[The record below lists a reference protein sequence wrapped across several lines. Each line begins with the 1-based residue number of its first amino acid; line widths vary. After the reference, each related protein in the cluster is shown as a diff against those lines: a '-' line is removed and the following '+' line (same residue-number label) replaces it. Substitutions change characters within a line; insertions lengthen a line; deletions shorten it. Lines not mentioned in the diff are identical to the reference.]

1 MQYKIRIL
9 AKDKKNT
16 PNRPG
21 KAEFG
26 GIAKIN
32 LHG

>member
-1 MQYKIRIL
+1 MQYKICIL

-16 PNRPG
+16 SNCPG

>member
-1 MQYKIRIL
+1 MRYKISIL
-9 AKDKKNT
+9 AKEKKNT
-16 PNRPG
+16 PNRPR